1 MARVQSIEAAQSDGG
16 GPPGFRGTA
25 QGNHQRIDATLAR
38 RILPWQVWTTPSA
51 PMADRLD
58 LQLISAALRRLGWV
72 RFWAQLVLAVV
83 VVGVL
88 LFNNIGGRFAAN
100 SSRALG
106 LGPGISL
113 TTLAFLLLLWCL
125 WQSWLIVRCGRA
137 LNSPVRPSKGDT
149 ARLIKR
155 GLLADLVGVTLAV
168 VGYQSMAGSLFVQ
181 ASQQVPGFFGAQIQQ
196 TPGAAGRV
204 IGLPITSIE
213 MLSVLGNTQVLFAHL
228 IGLWIS
234 LWLLQRIHRPAAG

>member
-1 MARVQSIEAAQSDGG
+1 MAGLGDIA
-16 GPPGFRGTA
+16 P
-25 QGNHQRIDATLAR
+25 
-38 RILPWQVWTTPSA
+38 TTPP

-72 RFWAQLVLAVV
+72 RFWAQLVLA
-83 VVGVL
+83 
-88 LFNNIGGRFAAN
+88 FNNIGGRLAAN
-100 SSRALG
+100 SARALG

-137 LNSPVRPSKGDT
+137 LNSPVRPSKGET

-155 GLLADLVGVTLAV
+155 GLLADLTGITLAV
-168 VGYQSMAGSLFVQ
+168 IGYQAMAGSLFVQ

-196 TPGAAGRV
+196 APGVAGRV

-228 IGLWIS
+228 IGIWIS
-234 LWLLQRIHRPAAG
+234 LWLLQRIYRAS

>member
-1 MARVQSIEAAQSDGG
+1 MASL
-16 GPPGFRGTA
+16 GFRS
-25 QGNHQRIDATLAR
+25 
-38 RILPWQVWTTPSA
+38 PA

-58 LQLISAALRRLGWV
+58 LQLIAGALRRLGWL
-72 RFWAQLVLAVV
+72 RFWIQVTLAVV

-88 LFNNIGGRFAAN
+88 LFNNVGARFSAN
-100 SSRALG
+100 SARALG

-113 TTLAFLLLLWCL
+113 TTLAFLLLLWGI
-125 WQSWLIVRCGRA
+125 WQSGLLIRCGRA
-137 LNSPVRPSKGDT
+137 LASPVRPSRGET

-155 GLLADLVGVTLAV
+155 GLLADLGGLTLAV
-168 VGYQSMAGSLFVQ
+168 VGYQAMAGSLFVQ

-196 TPGAAGRV
+196 APGSAGRV
-204 IGLPITSIE
+204 VGLPITSIE

-234 LWLLQRIHRPAAG
+234 LWLLQRIYRPS